1 MARPLLALAAL
12 FALAIAG
19 AGAGAAQSVQSE
31 EQDARQALA
40 TARRQATAAAAR
52 AEQLEAQAARA
63 VAAAD
68 RTARESAAVAARIQQ
83 AEAELAAHGARIRL
97 IQRQQRQLKARL
109 AERQQP
115 VVRLTAALQR
125 LSRRPVAFALLRPGS
140 VEDAVHM
147 RALLQT
153 LIPEVERRSQAL
165 RAEIARARALEQQGR
180 AAARDLAA
188 TSKQLAG
195 RRRTLAALETR
206 QRLAARDAGGIA
218 DRENERALALAEQA
232 RDLTALVDRI
242 GQEGELREALAML
255 PGPVMRPARPQ
266 EAALPVTA
274 AAAVPGPAALPAY
287 MLPADGRLVSG
298 FGEVRTGAA
307 RTRGVAIAVRPGAQV
322 VSPASGRIAFAGPYR
337 GYGTIAIIE
346 HGGGWTSVVTGLARI
361 DTRVGEQV
369 IAGAPLGLAGLL
381 RPVLG
386 LELRRAGEP
395 VNPLDHLATR

>member
-1 MARPLLALAAL
+1 MMLVALVAL
-12 FALAIAG
+12 FALAV
-19 AGAGAAQSVQSE
+19 AGAGAAQSVPDE
-31 EQDARQALA
+31 AQDARQALA

-52 AEQLEAQAARA
+52 AEQLEGQAARA

-83 AEAELAAHGARIRL
+83 AEAELAAHRARIRL
-97 IQRQQRQLKARL
+97 IERQQAILKARL
-109 AERQQP
+109 AERQRP

-140 VEDAVHM
+140 VQDAVHM

-153 LIPEVERRSQAL
+153 LIPEVERRSKAL
-165 RAEIARARALEQQGR
+165 RAEIARVRALEQQGR
-180 AAARDLAA
+180 AAGRDLAA

-361 DTRVGEQV
+361 DARVGEQV
-369 IAGAPLGLAGLL
+369 IAGAPLGLAGPL

-386 LELRRAGEP
+386 LELRRAGQP

>member
-1 MARPLLALAAL
+1 MLRPLFALVAL
-12 FALAIAG
+12 FALAV
-19 AGAGAAQSVQSE
+19 AGAGAAQSVPDE
-31 EQDARQALA
+31 AQDARQALA

-52 AEQLEAQAARA
+52 AEQLEALAARA

-97 IQRQQRQLKARL
+97 IEHQQTILKARL
-109 AERQQP
+109 AERQRP

-140 VEDAVHM
+140 VQDAVHM

-165 RAEIARARALEQQGR
+165 RAEIARVRALEQQGR
-180 AAARDLAA
+180 AAGRDLAA

-242 GQEGELREALAML
+242 GEEGELREALAML

-266 EAALPVTA
+266 DSPLPAAGA
-274 AAAVPGPAALPAY
+274 AAPGLVALPAY

-298 FGEVRTGAA
+298 FGEVRAGTA
-307 RTRGVAIAVRPGAQV
+307 RTRGVAIAVRPGALAV
-322 VSPASGRIAFAGPYR
+322 APASGRIAFAGPYR
-337 GYGTIAIIE
+337 GYGNIAIIE

>member
-1 MARPLLALAAL
+1 MLRPLFALVAL
-12 FALAIAG
+12 FALAV
-19 AGAGAAQSVQSE
+19 AGAGAAQSVPDE
-31 EQDARQALA
+31 AQDARQALA

-52 AEQLEAQAARA
+52 AEQLEALAARA

-83 AEAELAAHGARIRL
+83 AEAELAAHRARIRL
-97 IQRQQRQLKARL
+97 IERQQAILKARL
-109 AERQQP
+109 AERQRP

-140 VEDAVHM
+140 VQDAVHM

-153 LIPEVERRSQAL
+153 LIPEVERRSKAL
-165 RAEIARARALEQQGR
+165 RAEIARVRALEQQGR
-180 AAARDLAA
+180 AAGRDLAA

-361 DTRVGEQV
+361 DARVGEQV
-369 IAGAPLGLAGLL
+369 IAGAPLGLAGPL

-386 LELRRAGEP
+386 LELRRAGQP

>member
-1 MARPLLALAAL
+1 MPRPLLALVAL
-12 FALAIAG
+12 LALAV
-19 AGAGAAQSVQSE
+19 AGAGAAQSLPGE

-52 AEQLEAQAARA
+52 AEQLEGQAARA

-83 AEAELAAHGARIRL
+83 AEAELAAHRARIRL
-97 IQRQQRQLKARL
+97 IERQQAILKARL
-109 AERQQP
+109 AERQRP

-140 VEDAVHM
+140 VQDAVHM

-153 LIPEVERRSQAL
+153 LIPEVERRSKAL
-165 RAEIARARALEQQGR
+165 RAEIARVRALEQQGR
-180 AAARDLAA
+180 AAGRDLAA

-206 QRLAARDAGGIA
+206 QRLAARDASGIA

-361 DTRVGEQV
+361 DARVGEQV
-369 IAGAPLGLAGLL
+369 IAGAPLGLAGPL

-386 LELRRAGEP
+386 LELRRAGQP

>member
-1 MARPLLALAAL
+1 MPRPLLALVAL
-12 FALAIAG
+12 LALAV
-19 AGAGAAQSVQSE
+19 AGAGAAQSLPGE

-52 AEQLEAQAARA
+52 AEQLEGQAARA

-83 AEAELAAHGARIRL
+83 AEAELAAHRARIRL
-97 IQRQQRQLKARL
+97 IERQQAILKARL
-109 AERQQP
+109 AERQRP

-140 VEDAVHM
+140 VQDAVHM

-153 LIPEVERRSQAL
+153 LIPEVERRSKAL
-165 RAEIARARALEQQGR
+165 RAEIARVRALEQQGR
-180 AAARDLAA
+180 AAGRDLAA

-361 DTRVGEQV
+361 DARVGEQV
-369 IAGAPLGLAGLL
+369 IAGAPLGLAGPL

-386 LELRRAGEP
+386 LELRRAGQP

>member
-1 MARPLLALAAL
+1 MLRPLFALVAL
-12 FALAIAG
+12 FALAV
-19 AGAGAAQSVQSE
+19 AGAGAAQSVPDE
-31 EQDARQALA
+31 AQDARQALA

-52 AEQLEAQAARA
+52 AEQLEALAARA

-83 AEAELAAHGARIRL
+83 AEAELAAHRARIRL
-97 IQRQQRQLKARL
+97 IERQQAILKARL
-109 AERQQP
+109 AERQRP

-140 VEDAVHM
+140 VQDAVHM

-153 LIPEVERRSQAL
+153 LIPEVERRAKAL
-165 RAEIARARALEQQGR
+165 RAEIARVRALEQQGR
-180 AAARDLAA
+180 AAGRDLAA

-361 DTRVGEQV
+361 DARVGEQV
-369 IAGAPLGLAGLL
+369 IAGAPLGLAGPL

-386 LELRRAGEP
+386 LELRRAGQP

>member
-1 MARPLLALAAL
+1 MPRPLLALAAL
-12 FALAIAG
+12 FALAI

-52 AEQLEAQAARA
+52 AEQLEGQAARA
-63 VAAAD
+63 AAAVD

-83 AEAELAAHGARIRL
+83 AEAEQAAHGARIRL

-242 GQEGELREALAML
+242 GKEGELREALALL

-266 EAALPVTA
+266 DAPLPV
-274 AAAVPGPAALPAY
+274 AAVPTSVPAALPAY

-298 FGEVRTGAA
+298 FGEARPGAV
-307 RTRGVAIAVRPGAQV
+307 RTRGVAIAVRPGALAV
-322 VSPASGRIAFAGPYR
+322 APAAGRIAFAGPYR

-346 HGGGWTSVVTGLARI
+346 HGGGWTSVITGLARI
-361 DTRVGEQV
+361 DARVGEQV
-369 IAGAPLGLAGLL
+369 IAGAPLGLAGP
-381 RPVLG
+381 RQPVLG
-386 LELRRAGEP
+386 VELRRAGEP
-395 VNPLDHLATR
+395 VNPLDHLAGR